1 MRAVTGNLCR
11 SVAVNGSSEAVNAIG
26 AINPPVYQ
34 ANAFGIQGEEPR
46 RSQGT
51 ILFNSLLVLGSAN
64 SAVALT
70 IRAIPIEAPYPEGT
84 GEE

>member
-1 MRAVTGNLCR
+1 MAV
-11 SVAVNGSSEAVNAIG
+11 VNGKLC

-34 ANAFGIQGEEPR
+34 ANAFAILSEEPR
-46 RSQGT
+46 A
-51 ILFNSLLVLGSAN
+51 ILFNSLLVLGLAN

-70 IRAIPIEAPYPEGT
+70 IRAIAIEAPYPEGT